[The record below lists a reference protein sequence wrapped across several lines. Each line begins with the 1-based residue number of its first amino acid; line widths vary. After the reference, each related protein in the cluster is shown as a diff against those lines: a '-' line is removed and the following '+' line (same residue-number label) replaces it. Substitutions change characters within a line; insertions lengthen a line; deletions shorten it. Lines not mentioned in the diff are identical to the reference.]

1 MTFIA
6 IGKIGC
12 MSIPKCHWMVIVVN
26 RVKQILFLFLHK
38 AACWCGFVYA
48 GSVSGIPTSSCDNH
62 R

>member
-6 IGKIGC
+6 IGEIGC
-12 MSIPKCHWMVIVVN
+12 MSIPKCHWRAIVVN
-26 RVKQILFLFLHK
+26 NS
-38 AACWCGFVYA
+38 ACWCGVVYA